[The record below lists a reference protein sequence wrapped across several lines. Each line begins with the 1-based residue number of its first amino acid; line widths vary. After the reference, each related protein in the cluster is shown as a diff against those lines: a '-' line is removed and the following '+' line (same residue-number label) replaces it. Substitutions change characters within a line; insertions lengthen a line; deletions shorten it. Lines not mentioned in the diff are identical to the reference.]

1 MNDMIEHFASLHVP
15 GKPLILYNIWDA
27 GSAKAVAA
35 AGAKAIATGSYGV
48 AEANGLKDGE
58 TVPMA
63 QVLDNARRITGAV
76 DVPVTLDFETG
87 YGADPA
93 EVSRSVAAA
102 AETGIVGI
110 NIEDKRAGTREMVD
124 TAEQVERLRAAAD
137 SGLFVNARCDL
148 FIVNPADTHDASLAD
163 AALERARAYA
173 QAGARGIFFPFVRDE
188 ALIARLCEAS
198 PLPVNILIGEGVP
211 DHRRLAELGVA
222 RISHGHGPWA
232 AAMAWLKREAEAVF
246 ALG

>member
-1 MNDMIEHFASLHVP
+1 MTDAIAHFASLHVP
-15 GKPLILYNIWDA
+15 GRPLILYNIWDA

-63 QVLDNARRITGAV
+63 LALDNARRITGAV

-93 EVSRSVAAA
+93 EVARSVAAA

-110 NIEDKRAGTREMVD
+110 NMEDKRAGTREMVD
-124 TAEQVERLRAAAD
+124 PAEQSARLRAAAD
-137 SGLFVNARCDL
+137 SGLFINARCDL
-148 FIVNPADTHDASLAD
+148 FIVTPPDAHDTALAD
-163 AALERARAYA
+163 AALDRARAYA
-173 QAGARGIFFPFVRDE
+173 QAGARGIFFPFVREE
-188 ALIARLCEAS
+188 ALIAKLCESS

-211 DHRRLAELGVA
+211 DHRRLADLGVA

-232 AAMAWLKREAEAVF
+232 AAMAWLKREAEAVL

>member
-1 MNDMIEHFASLHVP
+1 MTDKIEEFAKLHVP
-15 GKPLILYNIWDA
+15 GKPLLLYNIWDA
-27 GSAKAVAA
+27 GSAVVVAA

-58 TVPMA
+58 TVPTDLA
-63 QVLDNARRITGAV
+63 LANARRIVGAV
-76 DVPVTLDFETG
+76 DLPVTLDFEAG
-87 YGADPA
+87 YGATAD
-93 EVSRSVAAA
+93 EVGRSVAAA
-102 AETGIVGI
+102 AATGIVGI
-110 NIEDKRAGTREMVD
+110 NMEDKRAGTREMVD
-124 TAEQVERLRAAAD
+124 TPEQVARLRAAAD

-148 FIVNPADTHDASLAD
+148 FIVTPKEAHDAALAD

-188 ALIARLCEAS
+188 GLIARLCEGS

-211 DHRRLAELGVA
+211 DHRALANLGVA

-232 AAMAWLKREAEAVF
+232 AAMAWLQREAEAVF
-246 ALG
+246 GLL

>member
-1 MNDMIEHFASLHVP
+1 MINAIEHFASLHVP
-15 GKPLILYNIWDA
+15 GKPLLLYNIWDA
-27 GSAKAVAA
+27 GSARAVAA
-35 AGAKAIATGSYGV
+35 AGARAIATGSYGV

-63 QVLDNARRITGAV
+63 LVLDNARRIVGAV
-76 DVPVTLDFETG
+76 DLPVTLDFEAG
-87 YGADPA
+87 YGANPA
-93 EVSRSVAAA
+93 EVARSVAAA
-102 AETGIVGI
+102 AATGIVGI
-110 NIEDKRAGTREMVD
+110 NMEDQRAGTREMVD
-124 TAEQVERLRAAAD
+124 TTEQVERLRAAAD

-148 FIVNPADTHDASLAD
+148 FIVNAPDTHDVALAD

-173 QAGARGIFFPFVRDE
+173 DAGARGIFFPFVRDE

>member
-1 MNDMIEHFASLHVP
+1 MNDTIEHFASLHVP

-63 QVLDNARRITGAV
+63 LVLDNARRITGAV
-76 DVPVTLDFETG
+76 DVPVTLDFESG
-87 YGADPA
+87 YGVDAA
-93 EVSRSVAAA
+93 EVARSVAAA

-110 NIEDKRAGTREMVD
+110 NMEDKRAGTREMVD
-124 TAEQVERLRAAAD
+124 MAEQVERLRAAAD

-148 FIVNPADTHDASLAD
+148 FIVNAPDTHDVALAD

-173 QAGARGIFFPFVRDE
+173 DAGARGIFFPFVRDE

-232 AAMAWLKREAEAVF
+232 AAMAWLEREAEAVF

>member
-1 MNDMIEHFASLHVP
+1 MTNRIEEFAGLHVP
-15 GKPLILYNIWDA
+15 GKPLLLYNIWDA

-63 QVLDNARRITGAV
+63 LALANARRIVGAV
-76 DVPVTLDFETG
+76 DVPVTLDFEAG
-87 YGADPA
+87 YGVTAD
-93 EVSRSVAAA
+93 EVGRSVAAA
-102 AETGIVGI
+102 AATGIAGI
-110 NIEDKRAGTREMVD
+110 NMEDKRAGTREMVD
-124 TAEQVERLRAAAD
+124 TAEQVARLRAAAD

-148 FIVNPADTHDASLAD
+148 FIVNPPEAHNTALAD
-163 AALERARAYA
+163 AALERAKAYA
-173 QAGARGIFFPFVRDE
+173 DAGARGIFFPFVRD
-188 ALIARLCEAS
+188 AGLIERLCKGS

-211 DHRRLAELGVA
+211 DHRTLGDLGVA

-246 ALG
+246 GSA

>member
-1 MNDMIEHFASLHVP
+1 MINAIEHFASLHVP
-15 GKPLILYNIWDA
+15 GKPLLLYNIWDA
-27 GSAKAVAA
+27 GSARAVAA
-35 AGAKAIATGSYGV
+35 AGARAIATGSYGV

-63 QVLDNARRITGAV
+63 LVLDNARRITGAV

-87 YGADPA
+87 YGAHPA
-93 EVSRSVAAA
+93 EVARSVAAA
-102 AETGIVGI
+102 AATGIVGI
-110 NIEDKRAGTREMVD
+110 NMEDKRAGTREMVD
-124 TAEQVERLRAAAD
+124 TTEQVERLRAAAD

-148 FIVNPADTHDASLAD
+148 FIVNAPDTHDVALAD

-173 QAGARGIFFPFVRDE
+173 DAGARGIFFPFVRDE

-211 DHRRLAELGVA
+211 GHRRLAELGVA

-232 AAMAWLKREAEAVF
+232 AAMDWLEGEARKV
-246 ALG
+246 LG

>member
-1 MNDMIEHFASLHVP
+1 MNDLVEAFAGLHVP
-15 GKPLILYNIWDA
+15 GRPLILYNIWDA

-58 TVPMA
+58 AVPMA
-63 QVLDNARRITGAV
+63 LALDNASRIVGAV
-76 DVPVTLDFETG
+76 DLPVTLDFEAG
-87 YGADPA
+87 YGVDSA
-93 EVSRSVAAA
+93 EVARSVAAA
-102 AETGIVGI
+102 AATGIAGI
-110 NIEDKRAGTREMVD
+110 NMEDKRAGTREIVD
-124 TAEQVERLRAAAD
+124 MAEQAARVRAAAD

-148 FIVNPADTHDASLAD
+148 FIVNAPDAHDTALAE

-173 QAGARGIFFPFVRDE
+173 NAGARGIFFPFVRDE
-188 ALIARLCEAS
+188 ALIARLCESS
-198 PLPVNILIGEGVP
+198 PLPVNILIGDGVP
-211 DHRRLAELGVA
+211 GHRRLADLGVA

-232 AAMAWLKREAEAVF
+232 AAMAWLKLEAEAVF

>member
-1 MNDMIEHFASLHVP
+1 MSDRIEEFAKLHVP
-15 GKPLILYNIWDA
+15 GQPLLLYNIWDA

-63 QVLDNARRITGAV
+63 LVLDNAARIVGAV
-76 DVPVTLDFETG
+76 DVPVTLDFEAG
-87 YGADPA
+87 YGASA
-93 EVSRSVAAA
+93 NEVGRSVAAA
-102 AETGIVGI
+102 AATGVAGI
-110 NIEDKRAGTREMVD
+110 NMEDKRAGTREMVD
-124 TAEQVERLRAAAD
+124 TAEQVARLRAAAD

-148 FIVNPADTHDASLAD
+148 FIVTPKEAHDAALAD

-173 QAGARGIFFPFVRDE
+173 DAGACGIFFPFVRDE
-188 ALIARLCEAS
+188 ALIAKLCEAS

-211 DHRRLAELGVA
+211 DHRTLAALGVA

-246 ALG
+246 GSA